1 MPAELV
7 MPKWGLSM
15 QEGLISRWLKQEGDP
30 VARGEPVLEVETEKM
45 TNLVEAPAAGI
56 LARILFPAG
65 STVAV
70 TRPIAL
76 IAQPGE
82 ALPEVGPATLEAAAS
97 APAGAGLAPSAG
109 AASAPSAGAAVVAR
123 ATAAGS
129 VAAPPAGPIRAMPAA
144 RRLAAE
150 RGLDLG
156 KLVGSGPQGTITR
169 EDVEHA
175 LQLLAPARAAPVQK
189 VSFFSDG
196 IRLDGMLYTP
206 EDLPAGER
214 RPGVVLLAGFTY
226 LKSLLLPD
234 IAKALNTTGYPA
246 LVFDYRGFGESDGP
260 RWRLLPW
267 EQVADARAALT
278 FLGDQLQ
285 VDPERLVV
293 VGISL
298 GGANAIAAAAVEPR
312 VAAVVAIA
320 SPGNGER
327 WLRSLRRYW
336 EWDEFLARLA
346 VDRSR
351 RVRSGESTRVH
362 PLEIVPPDPEAE
374 SFFERIYAEFPE
386 MRCELPLET
395 AEALIEFRPED
406 QVARLAPRPLLLV
419 HGAADRLVP
428 PDESRQVFERAAE
441 PRRLEVLPGIGH
453 FDWVLAGSHGFG
465 EVTQRVTRFLVEV
478 APAT

>member
-1 MPAELV
+1 MPAELI
-7 MPKWGLSM
+7 MPKWGLGM
-15 QEGLISRWLKQEGDP
+15 QEGLISRWLKQEGDT

-45 TNLVEAPAAGI
+45 TNLVEAPAAGV

-109 AASAPSAGAAVVAR
+109 AASAPSAGAAGVAK
-123 ATAAGS
+123 ATAAGT

-175 LQLLAPARAAPVQK
+175 LQVLAPARAAPVQK
-189 VSFFSDG
+189 VSFYSDG

-206 EDLPAGER
+206 EDMPVGER
-214 RPGVVLLAGFTY
+214 RAGVVLLAGFTY

-234 IAKALNTTGYPA
+234 IAKALNAAGYPA
-246 LVFDYRGFGESDGP
+246 LVFDYRGFGASDGP
-260 RWRLLPW
+260 RWRVLPW

-278 FLGDQLQ
+278 FLADQPQ
-285 VDPERLVV
+285 VDPERLVG

-298 GGANAIAAAAVEPR
+298 GG
-312 VAAVVAIA
+312 
-320 SPGNGER
+320 GK
-327 WLRSLRRYW
+327 
-336 EWDEFLARLA
+336 
-346 VDRSR
+346 
-351 RVRSGESTRVH
+351 
-362 PLEIVPPDPEAE
+362 
-374 SFFERIYAEFPE
+374 
-386 MRCELPLET
+386 
-395 AEALIEFRPED
+395 
-406 QVARLAPRPLLLV
+406 
-419 HGAADRLVP
+419 
-428 PDESRQVFERAAE
+428 
-441 PRRLEVLPGIGH
+441 
-453 FDWVLAGSHGFG
+453 
-465 EVTQRVTRFLVEV
+465 
-478 APAT
+478 

>member
-7 MPKWGLSM
+7 MPKWGLRM
-15 QEGLISRWLKQEGDP
+15 QEGLISRWLKQEGDT

-45 TNLVEAPAAGI
+45 TNLVEAPAAGV

-70 TRPIAL
+70 TKPIAL

-82 ALPEVGPATLEAAAS
+82 ALPEVGPATPEVAAS
-97 APAGAGLAPSAG
+97 APAAAG
-109 AASAPSAGAAVVAR
+109 SAPSAGAAVVAG
-123 ATAAGS
+123 ATPAGS
-129 VAAPPAGPIRAMPAA
+129 VASPPRAPIRAMPAA

-150 RGLDLG
+150 HGLDLSR
-156 KLVGSGPQGTITR
+156 LVGSGPHGTITR

-175 LQLLAPARAAPVQK
+175 LRVVAPARAAPVRK
-189 VSFFSDG
+189 VSFYSSG

-206 EDLPAGER
+206 EDMPVGER
-214 RPGVVLLAGFTY
+214 RAGVVLLAGFTY

-234 IAKALNTTGYPA
+234 IAKALNAAGYPA

-336 EWDEFLARLA
+336 EWDELLARLA
-346 VDRSR
+346 ADRSR

-428 PDESRQVFERAAE
+428 PDESRQVFKRAGE

-465 EVTQRVTRFLVEV
+465 EVMQRVTRFLVEV
-478 APAT
+478 LPAK

>member
-15 QEGLISRWLKQEGDP
+15 QEGLISRWLKQEGDT

-45 TNLVEAPAAGI
+45 TNLVEAPAAGV

-82 ALPEVGPATLEAAAS
+82 ALPEMAGSVPAVQTKEVVAATATATVS
-97 APAGAGLAPSAG
+97 APAPPGA
-109 AASAPSAGAAVVAR
+109 
-123 ATAAGS
+123 
-129 VAAPPAGPIRAMPAA
+129 PIRAMPAA

-150 RGLDLG
+150 HGLDLSR
-156 KLVGSGPQGTITR
+156 LVGSGPQGTITR

-175 LQLLAPARAAPVQK
+175 LQILAPARAAPVQK
-189 VSFFSDG
+189 VSFYSDG
-196 IRLDGMLYTP
+196 IRLDGILYTP
-206 EDLPAGER
+206 EDMPVGER
-214 RPGVVLLAGFTY
+214 RAGVVLLAGFTY

-234 IAKALNTTGYPA
+234 IAKALNAAGYPA
-246 LVFDYRGFGESDGP
+246 LVFDYRGFGDSDGP
-260 RWRLLPW
+260 RWRLLPS

-278 FLGDQLQ
+278 FLADQPQ
-285 VDPERLVV
+285 VDPERLAL

-298 GGANAIAAAAVEPR
+298 GGANAIAAAAAEPR
-312 VAAVVAIA
+312 VAAVVTIA

-346 VDRSR
+346 ADRSR
-351 RVRSGESTRVH
+351 RVSSGESTRVH

-374 SFFERIYAEFPE
+374 SFFERIYTEFPE

-406 QVARLAPRPLLLV
+406 QVARLARRPLLLV

-428 PDESRQVFERAAE
+428 PDESRHVVERAGASG
-441 PRRLEVLPGIGH
+441 RLEVLPGIGH
-453 FDWVLAGSHGFG
+453 FDWVMAGSHGFG
-465 EVTQRVTRFLVEV
+465 EVMQRVTRFLVEV
-478 APAT
+478 LPAK

>member
-1 MPAELV
+1 
-7 MPKWGLSM
+7 
-15 QEGLISRWLKQEGDP
+15 
-30 VARGEPVLEVETEKM
+30 
-45 TNLVEAPAAGI
+45 
-56 LARILFPAG
+56 
-65 STVAV
+65 
-70 TRPIAL
+70 
-76 IAQPGE
+76 
-82 ALPEVGPATLEAAAS
+82 
-97 APAGAGLAPSAG
+97 
-109 AASAPSAGAAVVAR
+109 
-123 ATAAGS
+123 
-129 VAAPPAGPIRAMPAA
+129 
-144 RRLAAE
+144 
-150 RGLDLG
+150 
-156 KLVGSGPQGTITR
+156 
-169 EDVEHA
+169 
-175 LQLLAPARAAPVQK
+175 
-189 VSFFSDG
+189 
-196 IRLDGMLYTP
+196 
-206 EDLPAGER
+206 
-214 RPGVVLLAGFTY
+214 VVLLAGFTY

-260 RWRLLPW
+260 RWRLLPS

-278 FLGDQLQ
+278 FLADQPQ

-312 VAAVVAIA
+312 VAAVVTIA

-336 EWDEFLARLA
+336 EWDELLARLA
-346 VDRSR
+346 ADRSR

-374 SFFERIYAEFPE
+374 SFFERIYAEFPA

-395 AEALIEFRPED
+395 AQALIEFRPED

-428 PDESRQVFERAAE
+428 PDESRHVFERAGA

-453 FDWVLAGSHGFG
+453 FDWVMAGSHGFA
-465 EVTQRVTRFLVEV
+465 EVMQRVTRFLVEV
-478 APAT
+478 VPAT